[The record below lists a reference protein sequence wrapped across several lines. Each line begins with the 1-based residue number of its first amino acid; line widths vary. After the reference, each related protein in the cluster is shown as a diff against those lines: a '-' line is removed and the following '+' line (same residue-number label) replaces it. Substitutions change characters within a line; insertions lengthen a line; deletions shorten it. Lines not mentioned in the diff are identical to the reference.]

1 MEGGLLLGH
10 VWSEKSATNETFSP
24 DMSTIAEK
32 TIHTWYL
39 ICDQEVLQKTHKM
52 NPLA

>member
-1 MEGGLLLGH
+1 MEGGLLVGH
-10 VWSEKSATNETFSP
+10 VWSEKSATNEMFSP
-24 DMSTIAEK
+24 DMSTIAEN

-39 ICDQEVLQKTHKM
+39 ICDQEVLQMTHKM

>member
-10 VWSEKSATNETFSP
+10 VWSEKSATNEMFSP
-24 DMSTIAEK
+24 DTSTIAEK

-39 ICDQEVLQKTHKM
+39 ICDQEVLQMTHKM
-52 NPLA
+52 NPLG